1 MKEQS
6 TKAQMFRKPQFWV
19 AIALVLCL
27 IGSFGAYF
35 VQSSGG
41 SVEIRQNTLES
52 AYGPINLLVYKPKTA
67 SVEDP
72 APCVIVCS
80 GMEDNLQKQGDIAM
94 ELARRGCVV
103 VAMDQVS
110 HGNTGE
116 FTTVKYITNDEGQYY
131 NVDTETFVDSVDE
144 ATRFNAHGMIDVVEY
159 IWTNMGFVDHDRIG
173 VTGHSQGG
181 VNATRTMRYY
191 HYQESV
197 LGNVNKIHAMFSQSC
212 NELVLPG
219 EMDGLDVGY
228 VVGTVDEIFVITL
241 NMLTEKGIT
250 TLPEVLQYHANDL
263 IKNGAMYWA
272 EPADVA
278 DVNYEFGT
286 YVYDDNGNIRVFNIN
301 SGDHCV
307 QHWHPHAIEC
317 VTTFFMESFDM
328 DPGIAD
334 SSQLWQLKEFFNGVG
349 LVGFFM
355 FACAFAGLLL
365 TTKFFSSLKATE
377 ETLAVATLKTPKSKK
392 DIIIYIAGILILG
405 FLPGLLFTQ
414 LFGATWLADSD
425 LFPLSTFNNFT
436 MFVFAAGLICAAY
449 VAVVNLIFYRKEG
462 YTPRSFGVSIS
473 NGDKSNL
480 VHNIVKTIILGV
492 VVVAATYSLVF
503 ISTGVLNTD
512 YRFFELGINVF
523 TVHKFSHFPAYII
536 FWLVWAAGVTLAV
549 NTNFRN
555 GFSEKLTLTVTVL
568 ANCIGLGIL
577 LIPYF
582 VSFYQNGTPGSDLAL
597 LDLIRLFPMIP
608 CMGIATVLARR
619 LYKKTGNIWLATLI
633 IGLLIGLATL
643 SNSAVTYY
651 FVMG

>member
-6 TKAQMFRKPQFWV
+6 SQTQIFRKPHFWV
-19 AIALVLCL
+19 AIALILCL

-35 VQSSGG
+35 VQSSWG
-41 SVEIRQNTLES
+41 SIEIRQNTLES
-52 AYGPINLLVYKPKTA
+52 NNGPINLLVYKPKTA
-67 SVEDP
+67 TVENP

-80 GMEDNLQKQGDIAM
+80 GMEDNLQKQADYAT

-103 VAMDQVS
+103 VAMDQVC

-116 FTTVKYITNDEGQYY
+116 FDAVRYITNDEGQYY
-131 NVDTETFVDSVDE
+131 NVETESFVDSVEE

-159 IWTNMGFVDHDRIG
+159 IWANMGFVDHDLIG

-181 VNATRTMRYY
+181 VNSTRTMRYY
-191 HYQESV
+191 HYQETV
-197 LGNVNKIHAMFSQSC
+197 LGNENKIHAMFSQSC
-212 NELVLPG
+212 NEATLPG
-219 EMDGLDVGY
+219 EMDGVDVGY
-228 VVGTVDEIFVITL
+228 IVGIVDEIFYGSL
-241 NMLTEKGIT
+241 ERELERGIT
-250 TLPEVLQYHANDL
+250 TMPDLLQYHANDL
-263 IKNGAMYWA
+263 IANNAMYWA

-278 DVNYEFGT
+278 DVNYEMGT
-286 YVYDDNGNIRVFNIN
+286 YVYDDNGNIRVFNTN

-307 QHWHPHAIEC
+307 QHWSADAIEC
-317 VTTFFMESFDM
+317 ATKFFMESFDM
-328 DPGIAD
+328 DPGIAN
-334 SSQLWQLKEFFNGVG
+334 SSQVWQIKEFFNGVG

-377 ETLAVATLKTPKSKK
+377 ESLAAATLKTPKSPK
-392 DIIIYIAGILILG
+392 DIIIYIAGIIILG
-405 FLPGLLFTQ
+405 FLPGLLFPQ
-414 LFGATWLADSD
+414 LFSATWLASSD
-425 LFPLSTFNNFT
+425 LFPMNTFNKFT
-436 MFVFAAGLICAAY
+436 MFVFAAGLICIAY

-473 NGDKSNL
+473 GGDKANL
-480 VHNIVKTIILGV
+480 VSNIVKTIILGV
-492 VVVAATYSLVF
+492 VVVAATYALVF

-523 TVHKFSHFPAYII
+523 TVHKFSHFPGYII

-549 NTNFRN
+549 NTNFRS
-555 GFSEKLTLTVTVL
+555 GISEKLALGVTVL

-582 VSFYQNGTPGSDLAL
+582 VSFYATGNPGPNLSLY
-597 LDLIRLFPMIP
+597 RLFPMIP
-608 CMGIATVLARR
+608 CMAIATILARR

-633 IGLLIGLATL
+633 IGLLISLATL
-643 SNSAVTYY
+643 SNSAATFY
-651 FVMG
+651 FSYA

>member
-1 MKEQS
+1 MEGKTS
-6 TKAQMFRKPQFWV
+6 KASFLKKPHFWV
-19 AIALVLCL
+19 AISLVLCL

-35 VQSSGG
+35 VQSSGS

-52 AYGPINLLVYKPKTA
+52 SYGPINLLVYKPKTA
-67 SVEDP
+67 TVENP
-72 APCVIVCS
+72 APCVVVCS
-80 GMEDNLQKQGDIAM
+80 GMEDNLQKQGDFAT

-131 NVDTETFVDSVDE
+131 NVDTASYVNSIDE

-159 IWTNMGFVDHDRIG
+159 IWANMGFVDHDRIG

-219 EMDGLDVGY
+219 EMDGVDVGY

-241 NMLTEKGIT
+241 NMMTEKGVT
-250 TLPEVLQYHANDL
+250 TLPDLLQYHANDL

-272 EPADVA
+272 EPDDVA
-278 DVNYEFGT
+278 DVDYEMGT
-286 YVYDDNGNIRVFNIN
+286 YVYNDEGNIRVFNTN

-307 QHWHPHAIEC
+307 QHWNPHAIEC
-317 VTTFFMESFDM
+317 VTKFFMESFNM
-328 DPGIAD
+328 NPGISN
-334 SSQLWQLKEFFNGVG
+334 SSQVWQIKEFFNGVG

-365 TTKFFSSLKATE
+365 STNFFSSLKATK
-377 ETLAVATLKTPKSKK
+377 ETLAAATLKAPTSKK
-392 DIIIYIAGILILG
+392 DIILYVAGILILG
-405 FLPGLLFTQ
+405 FLPGLLFLK
-414 LFGATWLADSD
+414 LFGATWLVDSD

-436 MFVFAAGLICAAY
+436 MFVFSSGLICIAY
-449 VAVVNLIFYRKEG
+449 VAIVNLTFYRKTG
-462 YTPRSFGVSIS
+462 YTPRSFGITICKTEKTSAGV
-473 NGDKSNL
+473 N
-480 VHNIVKTIILGV
+480 VVKTILLGII
-492 VVVAATYSLVF
+492 VVAATYSLVF
-503 ISTGVLNTD
+503 ISTGVFNTD

-549 NTNFRN
+549 NTNFRE
-555 GFSEKLTLTVTVL
+555 GISEKLALTVTVI

-582 VSFYQNGTPGSDLAL
+582 VSFYQNGTPGPDLAL

-608 CMGIATVLARR
+608 CMAIATILARR
-619 LYKKTGNIWLATLI
+619 LYKKTANIWLSAI
-633 IGLLIGLATL
+633 VVGLLIGLATL